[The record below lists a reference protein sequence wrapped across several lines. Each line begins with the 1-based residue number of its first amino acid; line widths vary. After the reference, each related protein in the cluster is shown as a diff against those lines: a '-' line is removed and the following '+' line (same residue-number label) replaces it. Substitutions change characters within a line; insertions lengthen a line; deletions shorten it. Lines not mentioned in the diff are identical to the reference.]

1 MKLWSNRGSV
11 NNNEVRWCSWYTKA
25 NLQSLKPN
33 LARRPAGR
41 ETELIFLGVGIG
53 IWRLGFLGAFKELV
67 RTGSSRELVL
77 TGGIGGLLGKESLSS
92 SDSVEESS
100 LASVV
105 SFPERSRKE
114 VDFRRREKEEN
125 LSPTARLMTERLFFL
140 FPASER
146 LLDSSKWNLKNDKMS
161 PHTCPAGPCD
171 YCWWNWL
178 LF

>member
-1 MKLWSNRGSV
+1 M
-11 NNNEVRWCSWYTKA
+11 
-25 NLQSLKPN
+25 
-33 LARRPAGR
+33 
-41 ETELIFLGVGIG
+41 
-53 IWRLGFLGAFKELV
+53 GFLGAFKELV

-125 LSPTARLMTERLFFL
+125 LSPTARLMTEILFFL

-146 LLDSSKWNLKNDKMS
+146 LLDSSK
-161 PHTCPAGPCD
+161 
-171 YCWWNWL
+171 
-178 LF
+178 